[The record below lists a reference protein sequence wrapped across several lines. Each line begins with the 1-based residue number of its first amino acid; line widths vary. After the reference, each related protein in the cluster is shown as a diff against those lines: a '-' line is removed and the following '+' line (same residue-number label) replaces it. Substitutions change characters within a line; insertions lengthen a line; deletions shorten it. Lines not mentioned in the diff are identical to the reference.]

1 MYMFTCTSLIQ
12 CSAIV
17 RWIDGTVMRL
27 APHGYEQA
35 YGIWNGE
42 DFLPVL
48 EKELSLTVM
57 SVSIYEV
64 GTL

>member
-1 MYMFTCTSLIQ
+1 
-12 CSAIV
+12 
-17 RWIDGTVMRL
+17 MRL

-48 EKELSLTVM
+48 EKELCLTQM

-64 GTL
+64 STVHVH

>member
-1 MYMFTCTSLIQ
+1 
-12 CSAIV
+12 
-17 RWIDGTVMRL
+17 MRL

-48 EKELSLTVM
+48 EKELSLTEM

-64 GTL
+64 SMNNCTCVRTHL